1 MKTVYV
7 SYIVNHIGPVH
18 AHSMQI
24 CHLVHH
30 SLLVFSAYTAPATTK
45 GHCISHTVQGAVK
58 VRCRKRVFPY
68 IYRCNLECLS
78 MHAKYMSMLWP
89 TAWSERVI
97 LYIGSICMHVCTEH
111 AVFCFEPRTNVGKH
125 SIKWTTT
132 ATDLSFIVWLPG
144 FPHWWSY
151 WMLTPSF
158 TALWFCMCWRIY
170 CMLHTVECNGWWIS
184 LLVVQYSD
192 YNECRLTMQ
201 LLLWGSTTE
210 CTAG

>member
-1 MKTVYV
+1 MLIACRYATWYIIHSWCLVHTQLWPPQRVIVFHTHCKVQWKFGAGKECSLT
-7 SYIVNHIGPVH
+7 YIVAILNVSQCMP
-18 AHSMQI
+18 
-24 CHLVHH
+24 
-30 SLLVFSAYTAPATTK
+30 
-45 GHCISHTVQGAVK
+45 
-58 VRCRKRVFPY
+58 R
-68 IYRCNLECLS
+68 
-78 MHAKYMSMLWP
+78 MLWP